1 MGEKKWFG
9 QSPVTSQRIVE
20 SHEVKSRRSKVESQ
34 KSKVE
39 SRKSKVEGRRSKV
52 KRSKNG
58 IWDSGFGIGRGSA
71 TAGHELPVTGHLIF
85 SNEQKRTKETKPK
98 VLSGCCSKK
107 TSRQKHPG
115 EGKRRPYL
123 IVRVCS
129 LLAFFSFL
137 PQIPNPESRIPSH
150 GSRFTVHGLRFPS
163 HVSRHQRRSGRRV
176 SPVTIIPNP
185 VFQNSKITIIMNGLT
200 THSLKDK
207 YFYM

>member
-1 MGEKKWFG
+1 M
-9 QSPVTSQRIVE
+9 
-20 SHEVKSRRSKVESQ
+20 
-34 KSKVE
+34 
-39 SRKSKVEGRRSKV
+39 KSKVEGRRSKV
-52 KRSKNG
+52 KSRRSKVEG
-58 IWDSGFGIGRGSA
+58 RRTGFGIGRGSA

-85 SNEQKRTKETKPK
+85 SNEQKRTISNKETKPK
-98 VLSGCCSKK
+98 VLSGCCPKK

-115 EGKRRPYL
+115 
-123 IVRVCS
+123 
-129 LLAFFSFL
+129 AFFSFL
-137 PQIPNPESRIPSH
+137 PRIPNPV
-150 GSRFTVHGLRFPS
+150 SRFTVHGLRFPS